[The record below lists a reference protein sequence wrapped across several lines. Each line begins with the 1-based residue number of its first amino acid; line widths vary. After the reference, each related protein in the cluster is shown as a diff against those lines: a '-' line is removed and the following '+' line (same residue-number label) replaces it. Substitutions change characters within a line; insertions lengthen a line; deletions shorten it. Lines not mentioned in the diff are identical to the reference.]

1 MFQKILLLHDWNI
14 NKYISHI
21 MNVEEKVIAIVAD
34 KLGRDVSEI
43 TPDKDFVQ
51 DLAADSLDKVELL
64 MAFESEFKI
73 KIPEEDQE
81 KFLKVQDAIDF
92 VTNATK

>member
-1 MFQKILLLHDWNI
+1 
-14 NKYISHI
+14 
-21 MNVEEKVIAIVAD
+21 MNVEEKVIAIIAD
-34 KLGRDVSEI
+34 KLGRDVAEI

-73 KIPEEDQE
+73 KIPEDDQDNL
-81 KFLKVQDAIDF
+81 LKVQDAIDYIN
-92 VTNATK
+92 NATK

>member
-1 MFQKILLLHDWNI
+1 M
-14 NKYISHI
+14 SHF

-92 VTNATK
+92 VTNATKEN

>member
-1 MFQKILLLHDWNI
+1 
-14 NKYISHI
+14 

-51 DLAADSLDKVELL
+51 DLAADSLDRVELL
-64 MAFESEFKI
+64 MAFENEFKI

-92 VTNATK
+92 VTNATKAN